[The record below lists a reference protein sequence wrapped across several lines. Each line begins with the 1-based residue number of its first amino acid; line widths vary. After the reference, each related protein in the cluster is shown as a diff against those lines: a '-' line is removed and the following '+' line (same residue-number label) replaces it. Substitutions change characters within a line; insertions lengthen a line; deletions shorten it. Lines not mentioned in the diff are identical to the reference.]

1 MPEPSDGRVLM
12 VSISYRMKS
21 RQLRKLYI
29 KYLQFCIRHSRHRAA
44 VLGMRVWR
52 AGSRECLVPKAVF
65 PPGGGRAVPGD
76 VLGIREV
83 PGGEV
88 GKDGAPVW

>member
-1 MPEPSDGRVLM
+1 M
-12 VSISYRMKS
+12 
-21 RQLRKLYI
+21 
-29 KYLQFCIRHSRHRAA
+29 
-44 VLGMRVWR
+44 
-52 AGSRECLVPKAVF
+52 PKAVF